1 MKEYKYGNVTVTVH
15 GTPNMEKV
23 KAAVKEFVKA
33 NSHHFVLAEK
43 EKGL

>member
-1 MKEYKYGNVTVTVH
+1 MKEYKYDNVTVKVH

-33 NSHHFVLAEK
+33 NSHPFVLAEK

>member
-1 MKEYKYGNVTVTVH
+1 MKKYKYGNVTVKVH
-15 GTPNMEKV
+15 GTPNVKKL

-33 NSHHFVLAEK
+33 VEK